1 MTVRFIDPLGWTLV
15 ILGFLGLAFHL
26 AAWASRTWL
35 APLVQTL
42 FPL

>member
-1 MTVRFIDPLGWTLV
+1 MTVRFIDLIGWTLV

-35 APLVQTL
+35 LPLAETF